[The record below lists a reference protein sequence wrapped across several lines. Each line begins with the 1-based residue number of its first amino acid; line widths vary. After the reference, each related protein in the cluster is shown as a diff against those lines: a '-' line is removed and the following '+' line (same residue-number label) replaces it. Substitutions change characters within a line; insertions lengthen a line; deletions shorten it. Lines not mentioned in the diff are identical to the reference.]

1 MNLLAISFGQAD
13 TGEFLSPA
21 KQLHLDQ
28 NWMQEYFLPRFL
40 QGSRKAMLLW
50 AAAFIALIAL
60 VDWYFK
66 ENISFGFLYLFPML
80 MIGSCLSRLQT
91 AGVAAVC
98 TVLTEAFAFDPFPW
112 SPTVGVSRLVLTF
125 VACFGSGLYG
135 FATARSR
142 RQAEQHFQQMEQ
154 EAAARRHTEEQMD
167 SLISSSPAS
176 IFTLDA
182 DGTVQLANESTHRLL
197 GVPQSQLK
205 GQPIGLFIP
214 ALKSVPPAQNAPFFH
229 TEMECHARRQDGEVF
244 LAHIWFSTYH
254 TMSGPRLAAV
264 VFDASEELRDR
275 AEFNLQQILSSSKV
289 LVGALCHEI
298 RNICGAIAV
307 VHSKLARDA
316 RLSADEDFS
325 ALGTLVSGLETMA
338 GLELRQTTRPL
349 AESLDVL
356 SALEELR
363 IIIEPSF
370 QESGIEI
377 VWDYPESL
385 PRVWANRQTL
395 LQAFLNVAKNSQ
407 RALESQ
413 AERRFTVRASAQPN
427 GVAIRF
433 LDSGPGVAN
442 PERLFAPF
450 QRGAQDTGLGLYLS
464 RTFVRAFQGEIEYE
478 PPAAGSCFTVIL
490 AIAAHQ
496 RSKLHQHQEAA
507 LP

>member
-1 MNLLAISFGQAD
+1 
-13 TGEFLSPA
+13 
-21 KQLHLDQ
+21 
-28 NWMQEYFLPRFL
+28 MQEYFLPRFL
-40 QGSRKAMLLW
+40 QGSRKTMLLW
-50 AAAFIALIAL
+50 AAAFIAVIAL
-60 VDWYFK
+60 VDWYFE

-91 AGVAAVC
+91 AGVAALC
-98 TVLTEAFAFDPFPW
+98 TVLTEWFDPFPW
-112 SPTVGVSRLVLTF
+112 SATVGVSRLVLTF

-142 RQAEQHFQQMEQ
+142 RQAEQHFQEMEK

-316 RLSADEDFS
+316 KLSADEDFS

-377 VWDYPESL
+377 SWDYPDTL

-413 AERRFTVRASAQPN
+413 ADRRFTVRASSQSN

-450 QRGAQDTGLGLYLS
+450 QRGAHDTGLGLYLS

-478 PPAAGSCFTVIL
+478 PQATGSCFTIIL

-507 LP
+507 LL